1 MFFLLNCSYMG
12 RSPKIRGSKII
23 TSHCRSQKGTD
34 KLTSY
39 LCGDRVWAHALNTAN
54 QLVRCIGLN
63 LGNEA
68 KVSNKLFSALMGKSK
83 VHDTAASVD
92 W

>member
-34 KLTSY
+34 KPTSY
-39 LCGDRVWAHALNTAN
+39 LWGDRVWAHALNTAN
-54 QLVRCIGLN
+54 QLVRCTGLN

-68 KVSNKLFSALMGKSK
+68 KVSNKLFSVLMGKSE
-83 VHDTAASVD
+83 VHGSAAGVH